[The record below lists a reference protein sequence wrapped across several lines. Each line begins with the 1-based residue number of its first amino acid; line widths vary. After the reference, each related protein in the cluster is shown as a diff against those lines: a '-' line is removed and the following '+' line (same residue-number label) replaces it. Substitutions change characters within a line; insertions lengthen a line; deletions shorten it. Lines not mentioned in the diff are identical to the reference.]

1 MKGFWNGVVWGMGF
15 GRRGTERRM
24 KALVI
29 ESVSLKGEKIVVRFR
44 NVGRDCDFD
53 FLGVYLYERY
63 DTPKEESLLGDIIKT
78 SQSQELLAGYV
89 TNDWIPMNDFREI
102 ELKPEKKLL
111 AGRTYKIVVDW
122 GDGAIAYNFTID
134 DKGGIIP
141 K

>member
-1 MKGFWNGVVWGMGF
+1 MKGLWNGVVWGMGF

-44 NVGRDCDFD
+44 NVGRDCDFA

-111 AGRTYKIVVDW
+111 AGRTYKIV
-122 GDGAIAYNFTID
+122 
-134 DKGGIIP
+134 K
-141 K
+141 